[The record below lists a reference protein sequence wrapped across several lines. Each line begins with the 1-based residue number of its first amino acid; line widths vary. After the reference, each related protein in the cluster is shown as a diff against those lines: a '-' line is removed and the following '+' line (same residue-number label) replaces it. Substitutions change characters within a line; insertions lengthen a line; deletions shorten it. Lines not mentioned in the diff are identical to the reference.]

1 MNLISLSVQRPVLTT
16 MMVFALVVLGG
27 YAYLGLSVDLF
38 PDIDFPYVTVT
49 TTYPGAGPDE
59 VETQVTDRI
68 EDAVSTLANVD
79 LLESISRESVSFVI
93 IRFELEASQDEAA
106 NDVRARVDAILN
118 DLPDGADKPIVEKF
132 EIGSFPIISL
142 AVSSDRGVNAAYQ
155 LADQTIRD
163 RLSQI
168 PGVAT
173 IDIIGGQRREIQI
186 AVDRKKLEHYGV
198 SIGAVSAIVAAENV
212 NIPDGRIRAREQE
225 YIIRTLG
232 EFDAVDQIG
241 RIPIPLPDGGSVF
254 LREIADVRDVFE
266 EARSLARFNEQP
278 AVEVDVIKRSGANT
292 IDTADGIYRAVDA
305 LRREL
310 PQGVTIEYASDDSR
324 FIRAAVK
331 DVTTNIM
338 IGILLT
344 AGLLFLFLRNFRGT
358 LIAAVVMPS
367 AIVATFLLMQ
377 FAGFTL
383 NLLSLLA
390 LGVSVGI
397 LVTNSIVVLENILR
411 HLQMG
416 KTPAAAAQD
425 GTKEVALAVL
435 ASVMTNVVVFV
446 PIAFMKGIIGRFF
459 LQFGMTVV
467 FATAF
472 SLFISFTLT
481 PMLSAVLL
489 RREAGPRKRGPA
501 GEPRPA
507 GDGPGRAGPD
517 PGRAGGRRAHFME
530 RLMDRM
536 AGSYRGLLAW
546 SLYRKRNRAALITG
560 AVVFLLFSFV
570 LLRVSGGEFMP
581 QLDEGYLSVTLEL
594 PVGSSLGMTENTVGE
609 AEVIIR
615 SLPEVESVI
624 SSIGGT
630 FRGINEATLRAKLVD
645 ISDRELGVGGI
656 INKLRPMLATIP
668 ETDVTVSA
676 SSSEE
681 GSNADIEIE
690 IMGDNTRVLR
700 SLADRVMDILST
712 VDGLVDLESSW
723 KQGGPELVFVPDRE
737 EIASRGLTTDAVATV
752 LRNSFEGDDRS
763 VFREAG
769 EEYKIRVQF
778 DDKTRED
785 PRTLRELR
793 VHSEDGLV
801 PLIQLGSVDERRG
814 AAEILHRD
822 RQKRITV
829 TANLA
834 EGTVSDVVRQTRPK
848 FDEIELP
855 TGYKIIYGGM
865 YEFQE
870 ESFASLFQAMG
881 LATILTYVVLAMILE
896 SFFLPFT
903 VMLTLPLGLVGA
915 SMGLFFGNQTVNI
928 FSLMAMVMLIGIVV
942 NNAIL
947 LLDYVTQV
955 RRRGVPLHEAILEG
969 CPVRLRAVVM
979 TNLAIAVGMIPQA
992 LGTSQGYELRLAIAM
1007 VTMGGVLVSAV
1018 FTLILIPSLYA
1029 GFEELKERTLGRK
1042 QGSR

>member
-79 LLESISRESVSFVI
+79 QLESISRESVSFVI
-93 IRFELEASQDEAA
+93 IRFELEADPDAA
-106 NDVRARVDAILN
+106 ASDVRARVDAIVN

-132 EIGSFPIISL
+132 EIGSFPIVSL

-155 LADQTIRD
+155 VADETIRD

-173 IDIIGGQRREIQI
+173 IDIIGGQRREIQV
-186 AVDRKKLEHYGV
+186 AVSRKKLEHYDI
-198 SIGAVSAIVAAENV
+198 SIGAVTAIVAAENV
-212 NIPDGRIRAREQE
+212 NIPDGRITARQQE

-232 EFDAVDQIG
+232 EFATVDQIR
-241 RIPIPLPDGGSVF
+241 RIPVALPDGGSVF
-254 LREIADVRDVFE
+254 LSEIADVRDTFE
-266 EARSLARFNEQP
+266 EARSVARFNEEA

-305 LRREL
+305 LRSEL
-310 PQGVTIEYASDDSR
+310 PHGMTIEYASDDSR

-331 DVTTNIM
+331 DVTSNIM

-344 AGLLFLFLRNFRGT
+344 AGLLFLFLRDYRGT

-390 LGVSVGI
+390 LGVSVGV

-416 KTPAAAAQD
+416 KAPAVAAQE
-425 GTKEVALAVL
+425 GTKEVALAVI

-467 FATAF
+467 FATVF

-481 PMLSAVLL
+481 PMLSAVFLK
-489 RREAGPRKRGPA
+489 GKSKPRPGDSPGA
-501 GEPRPA
+501 PRPA
-507 GDGPGRAGPD
+507 GEA
-517 PGRAGGRRAHFME
+517 RRPHFME
-530 RLMDRM
+530 RLMNRM
-536 AGSYRGLLAW
+536 AVGYRALLEW
-546 SLYRKRNRAALITG
+546 SLSRKRNRAALIVG
-560 AVVFLLFSFV
+560 AVLFLLFSFV

-581 QLDEGYLSVTLEL
+581 VLDEGYVSVTLEL
-594 PVGSSLGMTENTVGE
+594 PVGSSLAMTEAAVSE
-609 AEVIIR
+609 AEEIIR
-615 SLPEVESVI
+615 SMPEVESVI
-624 SSIGGT
+624 SSIGGSL
-630 FRGINEATLRAKLVD
+630 RGINQATLRAKLVD
-645 ISDRELGVGGI
+645 ISDRKLRVGGI
-656 INKLRPMLATIP
+656 INKMRPLLASIP
-668 ETDVTVSA
+668 EADVTVAA
-676 SSSEE
+676 SSSEGGGE
-681 GSNADIEIE
+681 NTDIQIE

-700 SLADRVMDILST
+700 GVADSVTAILST
-712 VDGLVDLESSW
+712 VPGLVDLDSSW
-723 KQGGPELVFVPDRE
+723 KEGGPELVFLPNRE
-737 EIASRGLTTDAVATV
+737 QISSRGLTTGAVATV

-785 PRTLRELR
+785 PRVLRELR
-793 VHSEDGLV
+793 VHSDDGLV
-801 PLIQLGSVDERRG
+801 PLIQLGSVDQRRG
-814 AAEILHRD
+814 AAEIHHRD

-834 EGTVSDVVRQTRPK
+834 EGTITDVVRATRPK
-848 FDEIELP
+848 FDAIELP
-855 TGYKIIYGGM
+855 AGYKIVYGGM

-915 SMGLFFGNQTVNI
+915 SMGLFFGGQTVNI

-955 RRRGVPLHEAILEG
+955 RRRGVRLHEAILEG
-969 CPVRLRAVVM
+969 CPARLRAVVM

-992 LGTSQGYELRLAIAM
+992 LGTGQGYELRLAIAM
-1007 VTMGGVLVSAV
+1007 VTMGGVLISAV
-1018 FTLILIPSLYA
+1018 FTLIIIPSLYA
-1029 GFEELKERTLGRK
+1029 GFEELKERMS
-1042 QGSR
+1042 SRRQHSR